1 MTSPGLITPTDIP
14 WLKIAI
20 AAGIVVV
27 CVVAAIVIDWR
38 ALILRPE
45 CV

>member
-1 MTSPGLITPTDIP
+1 MTAPALIPPVDIP

-20 AAGIVVV
+20 AAGIVVA